1 MINEAKNIA
10 QKNYIDQKIIHV
22 IVKKFIF
29 DDQEFFE
36 IPDKEI
42 NYNSLEIE
50 LKFICFPI
58 KIWKNLQE
66 SFNSNYLKILFIKR
80 FNGGETGIRTQERVA
95 PLPVFKTGAFNR
107 SAILPLVIIYNDNN

>member
-10 QKNYIDQKIIHV
+10 QKNYVDQKIIHV

-42 NYNSLEIE
+42 NYNSLEINSA
-50 LKFICFPI
+50 LPNCNDFPFLGSCI
-58 KIWKNLQE
+58 
-66 SFNSNYLKILFIKR
+66 
-80 FNGGETGIRTQERVA
+80 T
-95 PLPVFKTGAFNR
+95 VF
-107 SAILPLVIIYNDNN
+107 P